1 MAIDCVEHLS
11 ISSSH
16 VVDGLLGVERLN
28 GFIYFALK
36 YAEFALNSL
45 SGFNMSSPR
54 GKNHSS
60 ISKDNANN
68 VIL

>member
-1 MAIDCVEHLS
+1 M
-11 ISSSH
+11 
-16 VVDGLLGVERLN
+16 DGLLGVERLN